1 MYLRRHCKKSGGVD
15 YESWTLVE
23 SERTIAGPRQ
33 RIVATIGKLPGL
45 DREERVGWEEIGR
58 ILDGKPRP
66 SLPLFDEAEDLP
78 SWATVNIRGV
88 QVERL
93 RSFGDV
99 YLGLALWKRLQ
110 LDTFCSEH
118 IRNGKEDI
126 PWSVMACILTLARF
140 CAPSSELQIADF
152 WYGTTALDDLLG
164 VSREKVNDDRLYRA
178 LDELLPHKEALC
190 GHLQQR
196 YGELFGTRFDFL
208 FYDITSTYF
217 EGAMEGNAQA
227 KRGYSRDGRP
237 DCVQVTIGLVASKEG
252 LPLAFEVFDGNRT
265 DVTTVEEMVLMM
277 EKKYGVAERVWVMDR
292 GMVSEKNLEFMRTR
306 GARYLVGTPK
316 ALLRKFERELLD
328 KNWTSVRP
336 DVEIKL
342 CSSPDGGEETYV
354 LCRSQGRKDKEQAIL
369 NRFIAR
375 IEEGL
380 RKIQEQANSGRLRNK
395 EKALLQIGKLL
406 GKNSR
411 AASMYEVMVNE
422 TGSGKAVRLT
432 VTIKKNEE
440 RYNWALAT
448 SGSYIL
454 RTNWPERDP
463 QELWKTYMDLT
474 QVEDA
479 FRTTKSDLGMR
490 PIFHHKKDRT
500 QAHILVCFLALAMWR
515 LLSHWMHCSGIGS
528 APRKLLEEMRTVKS
542 LDVLLPTRDKTIRLR
557 VVNKAPKDLQPL
569 LQRLR
574 LPLPNRPK
582 LVRDVVQNLAACIS

>member
-1 MYLRRHCKKSGGVD
+1 MYLRRHRKKSGGVE

-23 SERTIAGPRQ
+23 SERTVAGPRQ

-45 DREERVGWEEIGR
+45 DREERIGWEEIGR

-66 SLPLFDEAEDLP
+66 SLPLFDEAEDMP

-110 LDTFCSEH
+110 LDAFCSEH
-118 IRNGKEDI
+118 IRTGKEDI

-316 ALLRKFERELLD
+316 ALLRKFERELLE

-342 CSSPDGGEETYV
+342 CSSPDGGEETYI

-395 EKALLQIGKLL
+395 EKALLRIGKLL

-411 AASMYEVMVNE
+411 AASLYEVMVNE
-422 TGSGKAVRLT
+422 TGSGKAACLT

-569 LQRLR
+569 LQRLK

-582 LVRDVVQNLAACIS
+582 MVRDVVQNLTA